1 MWIPLTTLMIWPSS
15 SCRVVWFIPLLGS
28 FCASYSMLTGSWITL
43 RTILISSLYL
53 RLKPWRE
60 CQAWEEARV
69 CFKLIG
75 LTFGF
80 CVILVSTYIKGWNV
94 TGFSKTMNNGLG
106 NFSIPSRLKNKRSLW
121 GRLGSHMECG
131 WSSMYPFPPHTLKA
145 AKALCVCECL
155 GVVISTHSDATVF

>member
-106 NFSIPSRLKNKRSLW
+106 NFSIPSRLKNKKAS
-121 GRLGSHMECG
+121 
-131 WSSMYPFPPHTLKA
+131 FPRVGCFTHIQSNRFLPVLFGIQMQFLELENSPTSPTLPPTLPPA
-145 AKALCVCECL
+145 
-155 GVVISTHSDATVF
+155 